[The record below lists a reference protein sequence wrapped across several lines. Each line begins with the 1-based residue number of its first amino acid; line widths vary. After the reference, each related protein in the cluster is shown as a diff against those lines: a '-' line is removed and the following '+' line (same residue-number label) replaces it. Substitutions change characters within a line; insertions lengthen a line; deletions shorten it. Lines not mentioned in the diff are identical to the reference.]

1 MWSSFGVDR
10 SNYFGAQ
17 VKTKTSERTKMESE
31 GQEPYL
37 RLRNSKFST
46 MSSSSSTFALM
57 LLDIGFLFFYF
68 FKKKVGRR
76 G

>member
-1 MWSSFGVDR
+1 
-10 SNYFGAQ
+10 

-37 RLRNSKFST
+37 RLRNSKFLT

-57 LLDIGFLFFYF
+57 LLDIGFFFFF
-68 FKKKVGRR
+68 FKKKKKSKKKLEEEANYSYPTQA
-76 G
+76 